1 MTGAIEVTGSTT
13 GPVAASA
20 PLSKVENFRFDQI
33 TGETLPNFRQKSK
46 ENFNSN
52 YGRKDKMVNC
62 VRQLPDVGHVQGL
75 VRIPKWN

>member
-1 MTGAIEVTGSTT
+1 MGAIEVYGIHHR
-13 GPVAASA
+13 ASHSFRA
-20 PLSKVENFRFDQI
+20 VENFGFDQI
-33 TGETLPNFRQKSK
+33 TEETLPNFRQKSK